1 VNEDEMRGWVGR
13 AITASRTNSLEES
26 GYTALSGDFVIELD
40 MEGRSAER
48 DGIHGNQLYR
58 IGQA

>member
-48 DGIHGNQLYR
+48 DGNQ
-58 IGQA
+58 